1 MIFRRV
7 LVSRRDALAL
17 LLTALAAGPAA
28 AQQQQRPDSAA
39 DLQRV
44 EAYLNSIHTL
54 RARFVQVAGNGG
66 TAEGTILIKRPG
78 KLKLDYAPPSKQMIV
93 TTSNFVAYVDK
104 DAKQTSYQDLNSSL
118 AGILVRPQIKLSGD
132 IRVTDVTRSPGVI
145 RTRLVLAKE
154 PDAGSI
160 TLVFADNPL
169 ELRQWLVVDPQ
180 GNSVEV
186 TLMNAQFGVP
196 IDDKE
201 FAFIDPN
208 SPVAKELMERR

>member
-1 MIFRRV
+1 MISVTRRYV
-7 LVSRRDALAL
+7 LAL
-17 LLTALAAGPAA
+17 MLAAAVTCPAV
-28 AQQQQRPDSAA
+28 AQQRSNNAA
-39 DLQRV
+39 ELQRV
-44 EAYLNSIHTL
+44 ESYLNSIQTL
-54 RARFVQVAGNGG
+54 RARFVQVASNGG
-66 TAEGTILIKRPG
+66 TAEGTLLIKRPG
-78 KLKLDYAPPSKQMIV
+78 KLKLDYAPPSKQMII

-118 AGILVRPQIKLSGD
+118 AGILVRPQVKLSGD

-145 RTRLVLAKE
+145 RVRLVLAKE

-160 TLVFADNPL
+160 TLVFSDNPL

-180 GNSVEV
+180 GNTVEV
-186 TLMNAQFGVP
+186 TLQNAQFGVP

-208 SPVAKELMERR
+208 SPVAKELLERR

>member
-1 MIFRRV
+1 MI
-7 LVSRRDALAL
+7 SRRHVLAVM
-17 LLTALAAGPAA
+17 LAAAA
-28 AQQQQRPDSAA
+28 ASPAFAQQRPDNAA
-39 DLQRV
+39 ELQRV
-44 EAYLNSIHTL
+44 ESYLNSIQTL
-54 RARFVQVAGNGG
+54 RARVVQVASNGA
-66 TAEGTILIKRPG
+66 TAEGTLLIKRPG
-78 KLKLDYAPPSKQMIV
+78 KLKLDYAPPSKQMII

-118 AGILVRPQIKLSGD
+118 AGILVRPQVKLSGD

-145 RTRLVLAKE
+145 RVRLVLAKE

-160 TLVFADNPL
+160 TLVFSDNPL

-180 GNSVEV
+180 GNTVEV
-186 TLMNAQFGVP
+186 TLQNAQFGVP

-208 SPVAKELMERR
+208 SPVAKELLERR

>member
-1 MIFRRV
+1 MKV
-7 LVSRRDALAL
+7 LSRRDALAL
-17 LLTALAAGPAA
+17 LLALAATPAIA
-28 AQQQQRPDSAA
+28 QQRPDNAA

-44 EAYLNSIHTL
+44 EAYLNSIRTL
-54 RARFVQVAGNGG
+54 RAHFVQVASNGA

-78 KLKLDYAPPSKQMIV
+78 KLKLDYAPPSKQMVI
-93 TTSNFVAYVDK
+93 TTNNFVAYVDK

-118 AGILVRPQIKLSGD
+118 AGILVRPQVKLSGD

-160 TLVFADNPL
+160 TLVFSDNPL

-180 GNSVEV
+180 GNTVEV
-186 TLMNAQFGVP
+186 TLQNAQFGVP

-201 FAFIDPN
+201 FTFIDPN

>member
-1 MIFRRV
+1 MMSLTRRHV
-7 LVSRRDALAL
+7 LAL
-17 LLTALAAGPAA
+17 ILAAAAAGPAVA
-28 AQQQQRPDSAA
+28 QQRPDNAA
-39 DLQRV
+39 ELQRV
-44 EAYLNSIHTL
+44 ESYLNGIHTL
-54 RARFVQVAGNGG
+54 RARFVQVASNGG
-66 TAEGTILIKRPG
+66 TAEGTLLIKRPG
-78 KLKLDYAPPSKQMIV
+78 KLKLDYAPPSKQMII

-118 AGILVRPQIKLSGD
+118 AGILVRPQVKLSGD

-145 RTRLVLAKE
+145 RVRLVLAKE

-160 TLVFADNPL
+160 TLVFSDSPL

-180 GNSVEV
+180 GNTVEV
-186 TLMNAQFGVP
+186 TLQNAQFGVA

-208 SPVAKELMERR
+208 SPVAKELQERR